1 MKDIKFK
8 RKVIIKISTD
18 ELYQNWV
25 RSNADCIGYAEPDDV
40 NQMIETMA
48 KGMRNLLLP
57 NGREIRK
64 LFNTGFTVM
73 LMGDHMDVIDVDKV
87 TRDKRELEVRIYQ
100 LSSIGNEAKLLTILT
115 DDELLF

>member
-1 MKDIKFK
+1 MKNVKFK
-8 RKVIIKISTD
+8 HKVIIKISTD

-48 KGMRNLLLP
+48 KGMRSLILP
-57 NGREIRK
+57 NVPEIRK

-73 LMGDHMDVIDVDKV
+73 LMGDHMNEIDVNKV
-87 TRDKRELEVRIYQ
+87 KQDKRELEVRIYQ

-115 DDELLF
+115 QDEMLF